1 MKKKSTE
8 QYAKALYS
16 VIQETEKKQYSD
28 VVKAFVTILAK
39 DRVLSRA
46 NHIINA
52 FISYSKKQEGI
63 IELTITSA
71 RELDKKTVN
80 KVSKI
85 FGESVET
92 TTQIDIALLG
102 GFTARTSNTIL
113 DASTKTQ
120 IRRLQTHLT
129 H

>member
-52 FISYSKKQEGI
+52 FIF
-63 IELTITSA
+63 
-71 RELDKKTVN
+71 KT
-80 KVSKI
+80 
-85 FGESVET
+85 
-92 TTQIDIALLG
+92 
-102 GFTARTSNTIL
+102 
-113 DASTKTQ
+113 
-120 IRRLQTHLT
+120 RLQRV
-129 H
+129 